1 MIEQVQ
7 SFYDDVYQQLKQYL
21 KTNSIYKP
29 EVLKDSPE
37 EKIFPL
43 VIIKLLPYTDE
54 YTTLK
59 YTDIRYEYGFEI
71 NVYAMQQGTTAR
83 QSITNEISNHVE
95 VFFKTVYRMNVK
107 VSKNVPNEDTSVA
120 RDVVQATCILDTKY
134 KDKLVIY
141 PSKR

>member
-71 NVYAMQQGTTAR
+71 NVYAIQQGTVAR
-83 QSITNEISNHVE
+83 QSITNEISNHV
-95 VFFKTVYRMNVK
+95 
-107 VSKNVPNEDTSVA
+107 
-120 RDVVQATCILDTKY
+120 
-134 KDKLVIY
+134 
-141 PSKR
+141 